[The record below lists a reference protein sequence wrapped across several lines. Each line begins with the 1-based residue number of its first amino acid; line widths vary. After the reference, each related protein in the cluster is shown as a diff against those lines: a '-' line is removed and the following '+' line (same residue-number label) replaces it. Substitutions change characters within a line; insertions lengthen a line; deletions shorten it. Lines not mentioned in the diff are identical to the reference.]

1 MRGNVGRVA
10 ALALTVMVLAGC
22 FGGAPSPSIVSPTP
36 SASPTATP
44 PASPTVT
51 PSPLPTE
58 TLTPTPVPATLT
70 PSPTPTPKAFI
81 HHTVVRGDTLS
92 LIAQRYTTTWQS
104 LVYWNRGR
112 YPSLDPT
119 SASYDPN
126 RLEISWVLRLIPGT
140 KVDFDAPLPTPKPT
154 PTPIPTPLPT
164 ATPQPTSVPTPTPP
178 PASQYIS
185 YTVRPGDTLSIIA
198 KRYATTWQSLVYWN
212 RSRYPNLD
220 PANPAY
226 NPNRIEVGWVLRLIP
241 AVVVPYNAPLPTV
254 KPTPTPTTKPSTPPA
269 PTGAS
274 LLIGHGSRSSNR
286 VALTFDMDGRTSPA
300 LPIMTWLRDHNVPAT
315 IFMIGNEASTS
326 VGSAVL
332 ARVDA
337 RPDLFELGNH
347 SYSHPVMT
355 KLTWQGMVNEI
366 AAADTA
372 IRRHA
377 AQNPKPLFR
386 PPYGAW
392 SSTLLSAAGYPGYR
406 YTLLWDIDTLD
417 WKPASQ
423 GGPTVASMTQNV
435 LGHAQGGSIVLFHLS
450 GYETLNALPG
460 IVSGLKARGF
470 QLVTLATMLGG

>member
-10 ALALTVMVLAGC
+10 ALVLTVMVLTGC
-22 FGGAPSPSIVSPTP
+22 FGGAPSPSIVSPTATP
-36 SASPTATP
+36 SATVTPPPTATP
-44 PASPTVT
+44 S

-58 TLTPTPVPATLT
+58 TLTPTPTPATPT
-70 PSPTPTPKAFI
+70 PAPTPTPKAFVNY
-81 HHTVVRGDTLS
+81 TVVRGDTLS
-92 LIAQRYTTTWQS
+92 LIAQGYATTWQS

-112 YPSLDPT
+112 YPSLDPS

-126 RLEISWVLRLIPGT
+126 GLQVGWVLRLIPGM
-140 KVDFDAPLPTPKPT
+140 KVDFDAPLPTPKPS
-154 PTPIPTPLPT
+154 PTPT
-164 ATPQPTSVPTPTPP
+164 ATPKPTAVPTP
-178 PASQYIS
+178 ASQFIY
-185 YTVRPGDTLSIIA
+185 YTVRAGDTLSLIA
-198 KRYATTWQSLVYWN
+198 QRYATTWQSLVYWN
-212 RSRYPNLD
+212 RTSYPSLD

-226 NPNRIEVGWVLRLIP
+226 NPNRLEVGWVLRLIP
-241 AVVVPYNAPLPTV
+241 GVVVPYDAPLPTPLPI
-254 KPTPTPTTKPSTPPA
+254 PTPVPTPAPST
-269 PTGAS
+269 AS

-286 VALTFDMDGRTSPA
+286 VALTFDIDGRTSPA

-332 ARVDA
+332 SRVDA
-337 RPDLFELGNH
+337 RPDLFDLGNH

-366 AAADTA
+366 VAADTA
-372 IRRHA
+372 IRRYA

-392 SSTLLSAAGYPGYR
+392 NSTLLSATGYAGYR
-406 YTLLWDIDTLD
+406 YTVLWDIDTLD
-417 WKPASQ
+417 WKPVSD

-435 LGHAQGGSIVLFHLS
+435 LSHAQGGSIVLFHLS
-450 GYETLNALPG
+450 GYETLAALPG

-470 QLVTLATMLGG
+470 QLVTLGTMLGG